1 MHEGRRKRYII
12 AASIAAVAVA
22 IALYQAAQSNPYKNS
37 REWNF
42 DSYQENNA
50 PDGFLSTQAGSGGEK
65 GTWIVKSDESAS
77 SKPNILAQ
85 LSSNHTASS
94 YKILVLPDQGY
105 SSFKASVKFKII
117 SGENEQAAGL
127 IFRFQDRNHY
137 FVLIAD
143 AANDRFSLCRA
154 EPDKLICTQDVNA
167 DIKTGQWHTITAH
180 VAAQGIAGYLDD
192 KLLVQRYDKHYVT
205 GTIGLWTKG
214 DSVLYFDDL
223 TIDY

>member
-12 AASIAAVAVA
+12 AAIIAAVAVA
-22 IALYQAAQSNPYKNS
+22 VALYQAAQSNPYKNS

-50 PDGFLSTQAGSGGEK
+50 PDGFLSTQAGSGEK
-65 GTWIVKSDESAS
+65 GMWIVKSDESAS

-127 IFRFQDRNHY
+127 IFRFQDRNRY

-143 AANDRFSLCRA
+143 AVNDRFSLCRA
-154 EPDKLICTQDVNA
+154 EPNQLICTQDVTV
-167 DIKTGQWHTITAH
+167 DITTGQWHTITAH

-192 KLLVQRYDKHYVT
+192 ELLIQRYDKHYT
-205 GTIGLWTKG
+205 SGTVGLWTKG
-214 DSVLYFDDL
+214 DSVAYFDDL
-223 TIDY
+223 TVDH